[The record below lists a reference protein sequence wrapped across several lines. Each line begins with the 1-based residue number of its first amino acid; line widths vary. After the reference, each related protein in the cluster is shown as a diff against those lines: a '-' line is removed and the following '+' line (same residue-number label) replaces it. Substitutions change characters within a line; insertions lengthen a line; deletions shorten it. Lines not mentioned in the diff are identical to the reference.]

1 MFDTYALDTYA
12 LPLVILILCSRYR
25 PRYTDCK
32 HRFWNAIFP
41 FRTACV
47 ERGKYVDFCTN
58 VRGEGAT
65 GAIPT
70 KKHASWRGIMRRLAL
85 MKQRLVAVF
94 LCGVLLLYSPV
105 ISLFD
110 QDRLWFGVPVLYL
123 YLFTVWGV
131 LVAVMAWITEGWGN

>member
-1 MFDTYALDTYA
+1 
-12 LPLVILILCSRYR
+12 
-25 PRYTDCK
+25 
-32 HRFWNAIFP
+32 
-41 FRTACV
+41 
-47 ERGKYVDFCTN
+47 
-58 VRGEGAT
+58 
-65 GAIPT
+65 
-70 KKHASWRGIMRRLAL
+70 MRRLAL

-110 QDRLWFGVPVLYL
+110 QTRLWFGVPVLYL

>member
-1 MFDTYALDTYA
+1 
-12 LPLVILILCSRYR
+12 
-25 PRYTDCK
+25 
-32 HRFWNAIFP
+32 
-41 FRTACV
+41 
-47 ERGKYVDFCTN
+47 
-58 VRGEGAT
+58 VRR
-65 GAIPT
+65 
-70 KKHASWRGIMRRLAL
+70 SAL

-110 QDRLWFGVPVLYL
+110 QARLWFGVPVLYF